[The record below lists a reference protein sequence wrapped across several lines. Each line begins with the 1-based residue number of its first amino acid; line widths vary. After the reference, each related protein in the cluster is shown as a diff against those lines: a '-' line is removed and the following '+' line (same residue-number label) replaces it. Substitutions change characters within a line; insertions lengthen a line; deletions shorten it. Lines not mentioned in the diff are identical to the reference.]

1 MPGVRVDWQTAH
13 PYRITH
19 IRCMSLLLSI
29 VMPAYNEEEV
39 IEVVVKQW
47 TDLLARQFPADETR
61 LIVVNDGSRDRTG
74 AILDEIKGRYPRLV
88 VVHQPNGGH
97 GNAVVNGYRQAVALD
112 SQYVFQT
119 DSDDQFVANDFDRL
133 WEKRNESPFILG
145 YREERFDAPARLVI
159 TRILRMSI
167 AAIYGTYIMDSN
179 IPFRLIRGSF
189 LKKLLA
195 QLPTPT
201 PFAPNIFLAVMA
213 KKAGYNTFD
222 LPITHKERQ
231 TGTVSI
237 LKWKL
242 LKVCMQSFKE
252 LAQFRFELGDKVK
265 ELRKPE
271 AVAA

>member
-1 MPGVRVDWQTAH
+1 
-13 PYRITH
+13 
-19 IRCMSLLLSI
+19 MSLLLSI

-47 TDLLARQFPADETR
+47 TDLLARQFPADDTR
-61 LIVVNDGSRDRTG
+61 LIVVNDGSRDKTG
-74 AILDEIKGRYPRLV
+74 AILDAIKPRYPKLM

-119 DSDDQFVANDFDRL
+119 DSDDQFIAEDFSKL
-133 WEKRNESPFILG
+133 WNLRDQSPFILG
-145 YREERFDAPARLVI
+145 YREERYDAPARLVI
-159 TRILRMSI
+159 TRILRFSI

-213 KKAGYNTFD
+213 KKAGFNTFD
-222 LPITHKERQ
+222 VPITHKERQ

-242 LKVCMQSFKE
+242 LKVCMQSFRE
-252 LAQFRFELGDKVK
+252 LAQFRFDLGSKVK
-265 ELRKPE
+265 ALRKPE
-271 AVAA
+271 PVAA

>member
-1 MPGVRVDWQTAH
+1 
-13 PYRITH
+13 
-19 IRCMSLLLSI
+19 MSLLLSI

-61 LIVVNDGSRDRTG
+61 LIVVNDGSRDKTG
-74 AILDEIKGRYPRLV
+74 AILDAIKPRYPKLM

-97 GNAVVNGYRQAVALD
+97 GNAVVNGYQQAVALD

-119 DSDDQFVANDFDRL
+119 DSDDQFIAEDFAKL
-133 WEKRNESPFILG
+133 WNLRDTSPFVLG
-145 YREERFDAPARLVI
+145 YREERYDAPARLVI
-159 TRILRMSI
+159 TRILRFSI

-213 KKAGYNTFD
+213 KKAGFNTFD
-222 LPITHKERQ
+222 IPITHKERQ

-242 LKVCMQSFKE
+242 LKVCFQSFRE
-252 LAQFRFELGDKVK
+252 LAQFRFDLGSKVK
-265 ELRKPE
+265 ALRKPE
-271 AVAA
+271 PVAA

>member
-1 MPGVRVDWQTAH
+1 
-13 PYRITH
+13 
-19 IRCMSLLLSI
+19 MSILLSI

-39 IEVVVKQW
+39 IDVVVKQW
-47 TDLLARQFPADETR
+47 TDLLTRQFPTENTK
-61 LIVVNDGSRDRTG
+61 LIVINDGSRDNTG
-74 AILDEIKGRYPRLV
+74 AILDQIKSKYPKLM

-112 SQYVFQT
+112 SEYVFQT
-119 DSDDQFVANDFDRL
+119 DSDDQFVADDFAKL
-133 WEKRNESPFILG
+133 WAKRNDSPFILG
-145 YREERFDAPARLVI
+145 YREERYDAPTRLVI

-167 AAIYGTYIMDSN
+167 AFIYGTYIMDSN

-213 KKAGYNTFD
+213 KKAGFNTFD
-222 LPITHKERQ
+222 IPITHKERL

-242 LKVCMQSFKE
+242 LKVCIQSFKE
-252 LAQFRFELGDKVK
+252 LAQFRLELSSKVK
-265 ELRKPE
+265 ALKKPE
-271 AVAA
+271 PVTA